1 MSHYVTLPSNGADL
15 LSDYGLIH
23 NTQSDFETDLKYPL
37 NFNYSQY
44 EVGLSEIS
52 YRKLWLVTLGS
63 FKIIDNVRNIVMHER
78 RIEVLD
84 GISIPKVINILNQH
98 LNDYT
103 PGDTNP
109 LINNQYKKIHFT
121 LVNKEELLI
130 NVPLGITL
138 EITGYFT
145 SLLRHRSSTPMHYG
159 VTWMEL
165 EKDKLMFAQNNIT
178 QENDH
183 ITIQGHETLNTKCF
197 IVNSNIRCIENL
209 YLYTD
214 IINEVH
220 VGSDM
225 LKLLKVIPVRANFD
239 EVASETFYFPH
250 YISLDSRYI
259 DRIRMKI
266 RDSQGNKI
274 RFSAEHS
281 QIVYKL
287 HFKPIEHY
295 K

>member
-1 MSHYVTLPSNGADL
+1 MSYYVTLPSNGADL
-15 LSDYGLIH
+15 KSDYGLIH
-23 NTQSDFETDLKYPL
+23 NTQTDFETDLKYPL
-37 NFNYSQY
+37 DFNHSEY

-63 FKIIDNVRNIVMHER
+63 FKITDNIKNIVLYDR
-78 RIEVLD
+78 KIEVLD
-84 GISIPKVINILNQH
+84 GISIPKIIKILNDH

-103 PGDTNP
+103 FSNTTSLLNTQYRK
-109 LINNQYKKIHFT
+109 INFT
-121 LVNKEELLI
+121 LVNQEELLI
-130 NVPLGITL
+130 NVPLGLTL

-165 EKDKLMFAQNNIT
+165 EQDKLKFAQDNIIQKQDT
-178 QENDH
+178 
-183 ITIQGHETLNTKCF
+183 ITIRGHEDLFTKCF
-197 IVNSNIRCIENL
+197 IVNSHIRCIENL

-214 IINEVH
+214 IINNVH

-239 EVASETFYFPH
+239 ELSSEIFYFPH
-250 YISLDSRYI
+250 YISLDSSYI

-274 RFSAEHS
+274 KFSAEHS

-287 HFKPIEHY
+287 HFRPIKHY